1 MEVQRAFMLADTIAI
16 DNSTQHSVR
25 QAARQLASMLA
36 HRFTASTEGRNVDR
50 LLKPY
55 KATIPRST
63 NDTRLLWTKLDGIV
77 AQAAVLL
84 QTKNDATSRSIILP
98 KPPADRLIKMIQA
111 HDPRI
116 EKAGIRSIE
125 QAVQGVSPSLVSK
138 LKDSSATAASLN
150 AMVTVGLALV
160 LTLV

>member
-84 QTKNDATSRSIILP
+84 QTKNDATRSIILP

-150 AMVTVGLALV
+150 AMITVGLALV